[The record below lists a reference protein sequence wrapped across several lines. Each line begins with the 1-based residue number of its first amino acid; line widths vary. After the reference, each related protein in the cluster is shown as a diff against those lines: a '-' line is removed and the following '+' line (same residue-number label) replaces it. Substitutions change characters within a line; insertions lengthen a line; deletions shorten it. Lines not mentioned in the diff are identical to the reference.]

1 MEMSNK
7 GQRTKGDCETV
18 KDCFMDIV
26 ILGQKDLNG
35 ANHSPLPACHN
46 AFCIHIIKV
55 PWRVRSML
63 GKKKTNNLGFLLR
76 IYGIPP

>member
-55 PWRVRSML
+55 P
-63 GKKKTNNLGFLLR
+63 
-76 IYGIPP
+76 